1 MKIEVSIGEVL
12 DKISILAIKLN
23 EIKDD
28 NKLKNIQKEFQH
40 LSSQIKSDMFID
52 DLYMDLCSVNRVLWD
67 IEDKIRVCEKNKDFG
82 DSFIE
87 LARMVYKTNDMRADV
102 KKNINIKYN
111 SEFIEE
117 KSYQEY

>member
-40 LSSQIKSDMFID
+40 LSSQIKSDMFMD
-52 DLYMDLCSVNRVLWD
+52 DLYMDLCSVNRALWD
-67 IEDKIRVCEKNKDFG
+67 IEDKIRIHEKNKDFG
-82 DSFIE
+82 YTFIE

-102 KKNINIKYN
+102 KKKINIKYN

>member
-23 EIKDD
+23 EIKQED
-28 NKLKNIQKEFQH
+28 KLKNIQKEFQH
-40 LSSQIKSDMFID
+40 LSSQVKSDMFMD

-67 IEDKIRVCEKNKDFG
+67 IEDKIRVHEREQNFNNQ
-82 DSFIE
+82 FIE
-87 LARMVYKTNDMRADV
+87 LARMVYKTNDMRASV
-102 KKNINIKYN
+102 KKKINIKYN
-111 SEFIEE
+111 SELVEE

>member
-28 NKLKNIQKEFQH
+28 SKLKNIQKEFQH
-40 LSSQIKSDMFID
+40 LSSQIKSDMFMD
-52 DLYMDLCSVNRVLWD
+52 DLYMDLCSINRVLWD
-67 IEDKIRVCEKNKDFG
+67 IEDKIRLHEKDENFNDE
-82 DSFIE
+82 FIK
-87 LARMVYKTNDMRADV
+87 LARMVYKTNDMRAGV
-102 KKNINIKYN
+102 KKQINIKYK
-111 SEFIEE
+111 SELIEE

>member
-23 EIKDD
+23 EIKDRSKLD
-28 NKLKNIQKEFQH
+28 NVQKEFQH
-40 LSSQIKSDMFID
+40 LSSQVSSDMFMD
-52 DLYMDLCSVNRVLWD
+52 DLYMDLCSINRVLWD
-67 IEDKIRVCEKNKDFG
+67 IEDKIRVCEKNSDFG
-82 DSFIE
+82 DEFIN
-87 LARMVYKTNDMRADV
+87 LARMVYKTNDMRANV

-111 SEFIEE
+111 SELVEE

>member
-28 NKLKNIQKEFQH
+28 IKLKNIQKEFQH
-40 LSSQIKSDMFID
+40 LSSKVKSDMFMD

-102 KKNINIKYN
+102 KKKINIKYN
-111 SEFIEE
+111 SDFIEE

>member
-23 EIKDD
+23 EIKQED
-28 NKLKNIQKEFQH
+28 KLKNIQKEFQH
-40 LSSQIKSDMFID
+40 LSSQVKSDMFMD

-67 IEDKIRVCEKNKDFG
+67 IEDKIRVHEREQNFDNE
-82 DSFIE
+82 FIE
-87 LARMVYKTNDMRADV
+87 LARMVYKTNDMRASV
-102 KKNINIKYN
+102 KKKINIKYN
-111 SEFIEE
+111 SELVEE

>member
-23 EIKDD
+23 EIKDKSKLD
-28 NKLKNIQKEFQH
+28 NVQKEFQH
-40 LSSQIKSDMFID
+40 LSSQVSSDMFMD
-52 DLYMDLCSVNRVLWD
+52 DLYMDLCSINRVLWD
-67 IEDKIRVCEKNKDFG
+67 IEDKIRVCEKNSDFG
-82 DSFIE
+82 DEFIN
-87 LARMVYKTNDMRADV
+87 LARMVYKTNDMRANV

-111 SEFIEE
+111 SELVEE